1 MPVLIIDDN
10 EDIRD
15 YLKDH
20 LEENYRIIEAAD
32 GSEGLQKTV
41 EEHPDLVLADIMMPG
56 MDGLSLCRA
65 IKEDE
70 RTAHIPVILLTARA
84 SEEAEVEGLEFG
96 ADDYVC
102 KPFSA
107 EALLARVENM
117 IEIRRFLKHRFS
129 DEVTIQPLGRTVQSS
144 DAQFLEQ
151 VKEAIESHMDDSRFT
166 VEWLADEVGISPR
179 QLRRK
184 LRDLINL
191 SPSGYVRMATWS
203 MRLSCLRATPGMF
216 PKWPTES
223 GSTTRG
229 TSHACFGRRSAFPRL
244 ITPAATTPVTNRPEC
259 RHIGQGDF
267 SNQMSATCAESHAI
281 VWSGCI
287 ESSTGINCK
296 TE

>member
-1 MPVLIIDDN
+1 M
-10 EDIRD
+10 
-15 YLKDH
+15 
-20 LEENYRIIEAAD
+20 
-32 GSEGLQKTV
+32 

-84 SEEAEVEGLEFG
+84 SEEAEVEGLESG

-129 DEVTIQPLGRTVQSS
+129 DEVTIQRLGRTVESS
-144 DAQFLEQ
+144 DAQFLEE

-191 SPSGYVRMATWS
+191 SPSGYVRMV
-203 MRLSCLRATPGMF
+203 RLEHAAQLLKGNAGNVSEVAYRVGFHDPRYFSRVFRQTFSVSRLVPGQ
-216 PKWPTES
+216 
-223 GSTTRG
+223 
-229 TSHACFGRRSAFPRL
+229 RRHR
-244 ITPAATTPVTNRPEC
+244 
-259 RHIGQGDF
+259 
-267 SNQMSATCAESHAI
+267 
-281 VWSGCI
+281 
-287 ESSTGINCK
+287 
-296 TE
+296 